1 MGKMSLSPA
10 VINFMFYCAVCH
22 VYCTSFVTAFK
33 LILELRGKKKDQIK
47 FTP

>member
-10 VINFMFYCAVCH
+10 VVNFMFYCAVCH
-22 VYCTSFVTAFK
+22 VYRTSFVTAFK
-33 LILELRGKKKDQIK
+33 LILELSGKNKDQIK